1 MKTDRLIW
9 HCSYRGFGYP
19 DFKCQNYN
27 NDDYNCYDFGA
38 LPAVP
43 SPMVMMSFTCLKD

>member
-1 MKTDRLIW
+1 LIW

-27 NDDYNCYDFGA
+27 NDDYSCYDLGA

-43 SPMVMMSFTCLKD
+43 SPMVMMSFSCLKD